1 MRLTPICFWITCFRA
16 YWFEEPRV
24 ISIHSGLTVNLGFSH
39 NIKIA
44 WCKKIQI
51 MKPVIEKSN
60 LERGG
65 GNLSTFLL
73 YTAYT
78 VMLYILAD
86 IFYQGV
92 SHEYP
97 KDISS
102 NNELVFPKLQTYCD
116 INCLYKFL
124 HFSKHFKLSTQVI
137 VAPIKICS

>member
-1 MRLTPICFWITCFRA
+1 MI
-16 YWFEEPRV
+16 
-24 ISIHSGLTVNLGFSH
+24 
-39 NIKIA
+39 
-44 WCKKIQI
+44 
-51 MKPVIEKSN
+51 PVIEKLN

-65 GNLSTFLL
+65 GNQPFYCTPLN
-73 YTAYT
+73 T
-78 VMLYILAD
+78 VMLYTLAD

-116 INCLYKFL
+116 INSLYKFL